1 MNNSILVALFVTIA
15 SSNIVAAEPSAFGSG
30 NQDDITPYG
39 QVPTERVVS
48 ENKNNLQKNTTRI
61 NNQNNDIDSIRERI
75 DGLQS
80 IIESLSAKTQNNK
93 AELHKLTEKNSD
105 VLRNSDVFGKRL
117 NDVNQN
123 NSEDI
128 AKLKLMI
135 SELSKLIDKINKSY
149 VTKDEFN
156 ILVDEVNKFKEPTSK
171 ESKNKASI
179 KKNDVTDSTEKAD
192 KINKADKSEKT
203 DLDKMSTE
211 IIDTKAKEYFDN
223 KNYDKSIEYYSYLID
238 KSYKPAVAHYMIG
251 EINFKRK
258 KYSDAVA
265 YYKKSTSLFPKASYM
280 PTLLLHTGIS
290 MDNSGDKKNAN
301 AFYEGLIAKFP
312 DSKEAEE
319 AKKHLKSTK

>member
-1 MNNSILVALFVTIA
+1 MNNSILVAFIVAIA
-15 SSNIVAAEPSAFGSG
+15 SSNIIAAEPSAFGSG
-30 NQDDITPYG
+30 NLDDSTPYG
-39 QVPTERVVS
+39 QISNERVVS
-48 ENKNNLQKNTTRI
+48 ENKNNLQKVSARS
-61 NNQNNDIDSIRERI
+61 NNQNGDIDSIRERI

-80 IIESLSAKTQNNK
+80 IIESLSAKTQSNK
-93 AELHKLTEKNSD
+93 AELNKLTEKNSD

-117 NDVNQN
+117 SDVNQN
-123 NSEDI
+123 NAEDI
-128 AKLKLMI
+128 AKLKLII

-171 ESKNKASI
+171 ESKNKVVT
-179 KKNDVTDSTEKAD
+179 KKTDLVDNTEKTNKSD
-192 KINKADKSEKT
+192 KTNKAEKS

-223 KNYDKSIEYYSYLID
+223 KNYDKSTEYYSYLID

-258 KYSDAVA
+258 NYSEAVA

-280 PTLLLHTGIS
+280 PTLLLHAGIS

-319 AKKHLKSTK
+319 AKKHLKSAK

>member
-1 MNNSILVALFVTIA
+1 MNNSILVAFIVAIA
-15 SSNIVAAEPSAFGSG
+15 SSNIIAAEPSAFGSG
-30 NQDDITPYG
+30 NFDDSTPYG
-39 QVPTERVVS
+39 QISNERVVS
-48 ENKNNLQKNTTRI
+48 ENKNNLQKSSSRS
-61 NNQNNDIDSIRERI
+61 NNQNSDIDSIRERI

-80 IIESLSAKTQNNK
+80 IIESLSAKTQSNK
-93 AELHKLTEKNSD
+93 AELNKLTEKNSD

-117 NDVNQN
+117 SDVNQN
-123 NSEDI
+123 NAEDI
-128 AKLKLMI
+128 AKLKLII

-171 ESKNKASI
+171 ESKNKAAT
-179 KKNDVTDSTEKAD
+179 KKNDVIDNTEKAD
-192 KINKADKSEKT
+192 KSSKAEKT

-223 KNYDKSIEYYSYLID
+223 KNYDKSTEYYSYLID
-238 KSYKPAVAHYMIG
+238 KNYKPAVAHYMIG

-258 KYSDAVA
+258 NYSEAVA

-280 PTLLLHTGIS
+280 PTLLLHAGIS

-312 DSKEAEE
+312 DTKEAEE